1 MFTVQSIHV
10 SMELWAAIFC
20 VIMAVCLFYNK
31 GMSRY
36 KRKLLLYM
44 ELSGAILVGMDA
56 CAWAFRGYPGTI
68 GYWMVRISNFMVFFM
83 SDVILLIVHEYVCM
97 NIFATHIEYNGGDLK
112 YRGWRKLHYRISKI
126 REESFRVRIVY
137 DVAIIGM
144 ILVIVSQ
151 FTNLY
156 YYFDDHNFYHRNS
169 FYFISL
175 LVGFIAMALDASLLI
190 QNRTKMKKLVYV
202 SLLSYLAFPFL
213 AAVCLVFYYGVS
225 LLNISIVLSFMCIF
239 VVAMIEQGM
248 ELRDAR
254 AELMVSQMQ
263 PHFIYNALTA
273 IKYLCKHDPEMA
285 AQTIDEF
292 SGYLRGNIDS
302 LTEKDTIPFAKE
314 LEHTQNYLAIEK
326 KRFAERLNMIYQ
338 IETEAFMLPP
348 LTLQPIAENAVKH
361 GICKKS
367 SGGTLCIR
375 VTETE
380 YAYKIVVSDDGV
392 GFDPNVPVGER
403 DGRKHVGIEN
413 VRERVKERCKGTV
426 KIESAPGEGT
436 VVTIEI
442 PKK

>member
-20 VIMAVCLFYNK
+20 VIMAVCLFFNK

-36 KRKLLLYM
+36 KRTLLLYM
-44 ELSGAILVGMDA
+44 ELSGAVLVGMDA
-56 CAWAFRGYPGTI
+56 CAWAFRGYPGTR

-97 NIFATHIEYNGGDLK
+97 NIYATHMEYDGEDLK
-112 YRGWRKLHYRISKI
+112 HRILKI
-126 REESFRVRIVY
+126 REAPFRVRIVY
-137 DVAIIGM
+137 YVAIVGM

-156 YYFDDHNFYHRNS
+156 YYFDEHNFYHRNT
-169 FYFISL
+169 FYFVSL
-175 LVGFIAMALDASLLI
+175 LVGFIAMAIDASLLI
-190 QNRTKMKKLVYV
+190 QNRAKMKKLVFV

-213 AAVCLVFYYGVS
+213 AAVCLVFYYGIS

-239 VVAMIEQGM
+239 VVAMIEQGE
-248 ELRDAR
+248 ELRDTR

-302 LTEKDTIPFAKE
+302 LTEKDTIPFEKE
-314 LEHTQNYLAIEK
+314 LEHTRNYLAIEK
-326 KRFAERLNMIYQ
+326 KRFAERLNVTYQ
-338 IETEAFMLPP
+338 IETENFMIPP

-361 GICKKS
+361 GICKKKG
-367 SGGTLCIR
+367 GGTLSIH
-375 VTETE
+375 VMETDH
-380 YAYKIVVSDDGV
+380 AYQIIVSDDGV
-392 GFDPNVPVGER
+392 GFDANVPVGAR
-403 DGRKHVGIEN
+403 DGRKHIGIEN
-413 VRERVKERCKGTV
+413 VRERVKQRCRGTL
-426 KIESAPGEGT
+426 KIESIPGKGT

-442 PKK
+442 PKKQSRTGEKN

>member
-20 VIMAVCLFYNK
+20 VIMAVCLFFNK

-36 KRKLLLYM
+36 KRTLLLYM
-44 ELSGAILVGMDA
+44 ELSGAVLVGMDA
-56 CAWAFRGYPGTI
+56 CAWAFRGYPGTM

-97 NIFATHIEYNGGDLK
+97 NIYATHMEYDGEDLK
-112 YRGWRKLHYRISKI
+112 HRILKI
-126 REESFRVRIVY
+126 REAPFRVRIVY
-137 DVAIIGM
+137 YVAIVGM
-144 ILVIVSQ
+144 MLVIVSQ

-156 YYFDDHNFYHRNS
+156 YYFDEHNFYHRNT
-169 FYFISL
+169 FYFVSL
-175 LVGFIAMALDASLLI
+175 LVGFIAMAIDASLLI
-190 QNRTKMKKLVYV
+190 QNRTKMKKLVFV

-213 AAVCLVFYYGVS
+213 AAVCLVFYYGIS

-239 VVAMIEQGM
+239 VVAMIEQGE
-248 ELRDAR
+248 ELRDTR

-302 LTEKDTIPFAKE
+302 LTEKDTIPFEKE
-314 LEHTQNYLAIEK
+314 LEHTRNYLAIEK
-326 KRFAERLNMIYQ
+326 KRFAERLNVTYQ
-338 IETEAFMLPP
+338 IETENFMIPP

-361 GICKKS
+361 GICKKKG
-367 SGGTLCIR
+367 GGTLSIH
-375 VTETE
+375 VMETE
-380 YAYKIVVSDDGV
+380 HAYQIIVSDDGV
-392 GFDPNVPVGER
+392 GFDANVPVGAR
-403 DGRKHVGIEN
+403 DGRKHIGIEN
-413 VRERVKERCKGTV
+413 VRERVKQRCRGTL
-426 KIESAPGEGT
+426 KIESIPGKGT

-442 PKK
+442 PKKQSRTGEKN

>member
-20 VIMAVCLFYNK
+20 VIMAVCLFFNK

-36 KRKLLLYM
+36 KRTLLLYM
-44 ELSGAILVGMDA
+44 ELSGAVLVGMDA

-97 NIFATHIEYNGGDLK
+97 NVYATHMEYDGEDLK
-112 YRGWRKLHYRISKI
+112 HRILKI
-126 REESFRVRIVY
+126 REAPFRVRIVY
-137 DVAIIGM
+137 YVAIVGM
-144 ILVIVSQ
+144 MLVIVSQ
-151 FTNLY
+151 FINLY
-156 YYFDDHNFYHRNS
+156 YYFDEHNFYHRNT
-169 FYFISL
+169 FYFVSL
-175 LVGFIAMALDASLLI
+175 LVGFIAMAIDASLLI
-190 QNRTKMKKLVYV
+190 QNRAKMKKLVFV

-213 AAVCLVFYYGVS
+213 AAVCLVFYYGIS
-225 LLNISIVLSFMCIF
+225 LLNISIVLSFMCMF
-239 VVAMIEQGM
+239 VVAMIEQGE
-248 ELRDAR
+248 ELRDTR

-302 LTEKDTIPFAKE
+302 LTEKDTIPFEKE
-314 LEHTQNYLAIEK
+314 LEHTRNYLAIEK
-326 KRFAERLNMIYQ
+326 KRFAERLNVMYQ
-338 IETEAFMLPP
+338 IETENFMIPP

-361 GICKKS
+361 GICKKKG
-367 SGGTLCIR
+367 GGTLSIH
-375 VTETE
+375 VMETE
-380 YAYKIVVSDDGV
+380 HAYQIIVSDDGV
-392 GFDPNVPVGER
+392 GFDANVPVGAR
-403 DGRKHVGIEN
+403 DGRKHIGIEN
-413 VRERVKERCKGTV
+413 VRERVKQRCRGTL
-426 KIESAPGEGT
+426 KIESIPGKGT

-442 PKK
+442 PKKQSRTGEKN

>member
-20 VIMAVCLFYNK
+20 VIMAVCLFFNK

-36 KRKLLLYM
+36 KRTLLLYM
-44 ELSGAILVGMDA
+44 ELSGAVLVGMDA

-97 NIFATHIEYNGGDLK
+97 NVYATHMEYDGEDLK
-112 YRGWRKLHYRISKI
+112 HRILKI
-126 REESFRVRIVY
+126 REAPFRVKIVY
-137 DVAIIGM
+137 YVAIVGM

-156 YYFDDHNFYHRNS
+156 YYFDEHNFYHRNT
-169 FYFISL
+169 FYFVSL
-175 LVGFIAMALDASLLI
+175 LVGFIAMAIDASLLI
-190 QNRTKMKKLVYV
+190 QNRAKMKKLVFV

-213 AAVCLVFYYGVS
+213 AAVCLVFYYGIS
-225 LLNISIVLSFMCIF
+225 LLNISIVLSFMCMF
-239 VVAMIEQGM
+239 VVAMIEQGE
-248 ELRDAR
+248 ELRDTR

-302 LTEKDTIPFAKE
+302 LTEKDTIPFEKE
-314 LEHTQNYLAIEK
+314 LEHTRNYLAIEK
-326 KRFAERLNMIYQ
+326 KRFAERLNVTYQ
-338 IETEAFMLPP
+338 IETENFMIPP

-361 GICKKS
+361 GICKKKG
-367 SGGTLCIR
+367 GGTLSIH
-375 VTETE
+375 VMETE
-380 YAYKIVVSDDGV
+380 HAHQIIVSDDGV
-392 GFDPNVPVGER
+392 GFDANVPVGAR
-403 DGRKHVGIEN
+403 DGRKHIGIEN
-413 VRERVKERCKGTV
+413 VRERVKQRCRGTL
-426 KIESAPGEGT
+426 KIESIPGKGT

-442 PKK
+442 PKKQSRTGEKN

>member
-20 VIMAVCLFYNK
+20 VIMAVCLFFNK

-36 KRKLLLYM
+36 KRTLLLYM
-44 ELSGAILVGMDA
+44 ELSGAVLVGMDA
-56 CAWAFRGYPGTI
+56 CAWAFRGYPGTM

-97 NIFATHIEYNGGDLK
+97 NIYATHMEYDGEDLK
-112 YRGWRKLHYRISKI
+112 HRILKI
-126 REESFRVRIVY
+126 REAPFRVRIVY
-137 DVAIIGM
+137 YVAIIGM

-156 YYFDDHNFYHRNS
+156 YYFDEHNFYHRNT
-169 FYFISL
+169 FYFVSL
-175 LVGFIAMALDASLLI
+175 LVGFIAMAIDASLLI
-190 QNRTKMKKLVYV
+190 QNRAKMKKLVFV

-213 AAVCLVFYYGVS
+213 AAVCLVFYYGIS

-239 VVAMIEQGM
+239 VVAMIEQGE
-248 ELRDAR
+248 ELRDTR

-302 LTEKDTIPFAKE
+302 LTEKDTIPFEKE
-314 LEHTQNYLAIEK
+314 LEHTRNYLAIEK
-326 KRFAERLNMIYQ
+326 KRFAERLNVTYQ
-338 IETEAFMLPP
+338 IETENFMIPP

-361 GICKKS
+361 GICKKKG
-367 SGGTLCIR
+367 GGTLSIH
-375 VTETE
+375 VMEIE
-380 YAYKIVVSDDGV
+380 HAYQIIVSDDGV
-392 GFDPNVPVGER
+392 GFDANVPVGAR
-403 DGRKHVGIEN
+403 DGRKHIGIEN
-413 VRERVKERCKGTV
+413 VRERVKQRCRGTL
-426 KIESAPGEGT
+426 KIESIPGKGT

-442 PKK
+442 PKKQSRTGEKN